1 MPIKLPKAFPRRKS
15 SGNALEELT
24 NPPEPSFRVF
34 ERPDRKSFDG
44 GNTLKRMSQ
53 GRPLSAG
60 HNLSNSL
67 YTDGSN
73 PNFSNRYVAS
83 EKPNVVLLTPVSG
96 SGGTNNS
103 SSSGGHDNSS
113 SSARFSSSSTLPSST
128 DVALDDK
135 ALPHPH
141 DTHRLPPPPVP
152 ASHPLSLRA
161 GGRAFSFGRKKP
173 QSPSSG
179 SPITQPPQVYGRSE
193 DSGIRGRDR
202 ALTESSYASG
212 STATPP
218 KLLDTGLDLGS
229 SDLDSFGD
237 MFENFG
243 KRRST
248 LGVDTAGLG
257 VTTKTDGPGS
267 VSTGGNTGMVKAH
280 TNLES
285 VSPAPVPRTLTT
297 PYFGERSSFTPSP
310 IQVDRSSGI
319 QEAQSSPYSWTSHG
333 SHDGLMDSPGLVSA
347 DYARGYEDEPAI
359 PRHAA
364 YPISARSMP
373 TPVPN
378 SPSDRKQQQRQSSY
392 GAGLR
397 RTSAYASRPDSIPFQ
412 DEDAKL
418 VMDSIHASRRLNRHS
433 DESEA
438 QSPYMDDD
446 RDPESSRPSESLLG
460 GARHLSS
467 SPQNLSPE
475 RRQNYDQRP
484 HVPIGLFDTSESSSS
499 ESGRR
504 FGSNETTPRAK
515 TLELANRDKRS
526 SLFDASLHPPPPP
539 QTGSS
544 PAVGDQ
550 GVKAGLQNKVMT
562 PAQFERYRKEQ
573 EIARTQNDQSKA
585 EDSDDDSDHY
595 EDDDETERAQELA
608 KQRRKQEAHL
618 AVYRQQMMKVTGDQP
633 SKSPDLGPLRPPTE
647 RASASAPNITQLGPT
662 PTFTINKASVSGKA
676 SDDEDDEIPLGVL
689 AAHGF
694 PNKNRPPGTSVNGS
708 IRYTS
713 ESYPPPPMSTS
724 GMSGAGGPRGL
735 PAFAK
740 NLPPDPYYGAGLVN
754 QSNREMPSFGNHGSG
769 SQYGGASPNLHPGGL
784 VGVIAGEERAKA
796 MRRGSPNAQGN
807 YGSPLP
813 AGMTQTTPG
822 LPPMMSPGDEA
833 QIQMSHQMTQMM
845 QMQMQWMQSMQQ
857 MMGQGMQPPQPGQM
871 QPGMPPLPPPH
882 GQLPMHNNFLSAQGQ
897 MVRPM
902 SHSAPSTPSMVQQQ
916 QQRAMSM
923 MNHNLSPQWPP
934 RNTASPSM
942 MSGAFGP
949 QGYAPSIAPSERSN
963 VGQPSRYR
971 PVSVAPIDEH
981 SRPASRSSNNLLG
994 PGTGDRKST
1003 LTMSSSGKTS
1013 PVPPKKVPSDD
1024 DDDEGWEE
1032 MKKKRE
1038 QKASTWRTKKRDENK
1053 EEEEEEEE
1061 EEGKE
1066 LHGTPEHCG
1075 DKLSWNGI
1083 FFFPLKSPKK
1093 RE

>member
-60 HNLSNSL
+60 HNLGSSL
-67 YTDGSN
+67 YTDGGN

-83 EKPNVVLLTPVSG
+83 EEQSLAMLTVVSG

-128 DVALDDK
+128 DIPLDDK
-135 ALPHPH
+135 PLPHPH
-141 DTHRLPPPPVP
+141 ETHRFPPPPVP
-152 ASHPLSLRA
+152 ATHPLSLRT

-193 DSGIRGRDR
+193 DSGIYGRDR

-212 STATPP
+212 STVTPP
-218 KLLDTGLDLGS
+218 KLLDTSLDLGS

-248 LGVDTAGLG
+248 LGVDAAGLG
-257 VTTKTDGPGS
+257 VITGTESPGGLGS
-267 VSTGGNTGMVKAH
+267 VDTVGIIKAQ
-280 TNLES
+280 T
-285 VSPAPVPRTLTT
+285 SPAGISPTPVPRSLTT

-310 IQVDRSSGI
+310 IQIDRSRNI
-319 QEAQSSPYSWTSHG
+319 REAQSSPYSWTSHG
-333 SHDGLMDSPGLVSA
+333 SHDGLMDSPGLGSA
-347 DYARGYEDEPAI
+347 DHAHGYKDDPHI
-359 PRHAA
+359 PRSAA
-364 YPISARSMP
+364 GSTSASPMP
-373 TPVPN
+373 TTVTN
-378 SPSDRKQQQRQSSY
+378 SPSNRKQQQRQSSY

-397 RTSAYASRPDSIPFQ
+397 RTSAYASRRDSIPLQ

-433 DESEA
+433 GESEE
-438 QSPYMDDD
+438 QNFYKGIEKGS
-446 RDPESSRPSESLLG
+446 ESTQPFESLLG
-460 GARHLSS
+460 TTRHTS
-467 SPQNLSPE
+467 SPRNLSPE
-475 RRQNYDQRP
+475 RQQNYEHRP
-484 HVPIGLFDTSESSSS
+484 HVPIGLFDTNESTSSESS
-499 ESGRR
+499 RR
-504 FGSNETTPRAK
+504 LGSNETTPRAK
-515 TLELANRDKRS
+515 TSELANQEKRS
-526 SLFDASLHPPPPP
+526 SLFDASLHPPPRA
-539 QTGSS
+539 GLS
-544 PAVGDQ
+544 PAAGDQ
-550 GVKAGLQNKVMT
+550 TAKAGPVNKVMT

-573 EIARTQNDQSKA
+573 EIARNQNNVSRAD
-585 EDSDDDSDHY
+585 DSDDDSDHY

-618 AVYRQQMMKVTGDQP
+618 AVYRQQMMKVTGEQP
-633 SKSPDLGPLRPPTE
+633 SKLPDLGPLRPPVE
-647 RASASAPNITQLGPT
+647 RASASAPNIYQPGPA
-662 PTFTINKASVSGKA
+662 PTLTINKASVSGKA

-713 ESYPPPPMSTS
+713 ESYPPPPMSTA
-724 GMSGAGGPRGL
+724 GMSAAGGPRGL

-754 QSNREMPSFGNHGSG
+754 QSNREMPSFGNHVSG

-813 AGMTQTTPG
+813 PGMTQVAPG
-822 LPPMMSPGDEA
+822 PPSMISPGDEA

-857 MMGQGMQPPQPGQM
+857 MMGAGMQPPQPGQM
-871 QPGMPPLPPPH
+871 QPGMPPMPPPH
-882 GQLPMHNNFLSAQGQ
+882 GQLPVNSNNFLSAQGQ

-923 MNHNLSPQWPP
+923 MSHNLSPQWPP

-942 MSGAFGP
+942 LNGAYGP

-963 VGQPSRYR
+963 IGQPSRYR

-981 SRPASRSSNNLLG
+981 SRPISRSSNNLLG
-994 PGTGDRKST
+994 PGPGDRKST
-1003 LTMSSSGKTS
+1003 LTVSSGGKTS

-1038 QKASTWRTKKRDENK
+1038 QKASTWRMKRKDGN
-1053 EEEEEEEE
+1053 
-1061 EEGKE
+1061 GLKE
-1066 LHGTPEHCG
+1066 LYYPGT
-1075 DKLSWNGI
+1075 
-1083 FFFPLKSPKK
+1083 
-1093 RE
+1093 

>member
-60 HNLSNSL
+60 HNLGSSL
-67 YTDGSN
+67 YVDGSN
-73 PNFSNRYVAS
+73 PNFSNR
-83 EKPNVVLLTPVSG
+83 G

-128 DVALDDK
+128 DIPLEDK
-135 ALPHPH
+135 PLPHPH
-141 DTHRLPPPPVP
+141 DAHRLPPPPVP
-152 ASHPLSLRA
+152 ATHPLSLRA

-173 QSPSSG
+173 QSPSAG

-193 DSGIRGRDR
+193 DSGIHGRDR
-202 ALTESSYASG
+202 GLTESSYASG

-218 KLLDTGLDLGS
+218 KLLDAGLDLGS

-248 LGVDTAGLG
+248 LGVDAAGLG
-257 VTTKTDGPGS
+257 VMTKTESPGGLGN
-267 VSTGGNTGMVKAH
+267 GGNMGIVKAH
-280 TNLES
+280 TTPASL
-285 VSPAPVPRTLTT
+285 SPTALPRTLTT
-297 PYFGERSSFTPSP
+297 PYFGERASFTPSP
-310 IQVDRSSGI
+310 IQVDRSRDI
-319 QEAQSSPYSWTSHG
+319 REAQSSPYSWTSHG
-333 SHDGLMDSPGLVSA
+333 SHDGLMDSPGLASA
-347 DYARGYEDEPAI
+347 DHVHSYEDDP
-359 PRHAA
+359 
-364 YPISARSMP
+364 PISGYAADSTSVSPMP
-373 TPVPN
+373 TPASN
-378 SPSDRKQQQRQSSY
+378 SPSNGKQQRQSSH

-397 RTSAYASRPDSIPFQ
+397 RTSAYASRRDSIPLR

-418 VMDSIHASRRLNRHS
+418 VMDSIYASRKLNRHS
-433 DESEA
+433 GESQGQNAYRDDERGSESI
-438 QSPYMDDD
+438 Q
-446 RDPESSRPSESLLG
+446 PSESLLG
-460 GARHLSS
+460 ASRHISS
-467 SPQNLSPE
+467 SPWNPSPE
-475 RRQNYDQRP
+475 RRPNHEHRP
-484 HVPIGLFDTSESSSS
+484 HIPIGLFDTDESTSSESS
-499 ESGRR
+499 RR

-515 TLELANRDKRS
+515 TMELANREKRS
-526 SLFDASLHPPPPP
+526 SLFDATLHPPPRA
-539 QTGSS
+539 GLS
-544 PAVGDQ
+544 PAAGDQ
-550 GVKAGLQNKVMT
+550 MVKGGPGNKIMT

-573 EIARTQNDQSKA
+573 ETARTQSKTSRVD
-585 EDSDDDSDHY
+585 DSDDDSDHY
-595 EDDDETERAQELA
+595 EDDDEAERAQELA

-618 AVYRQQMMKVTGDQP
+618 AVYRQQMMKVTGEQP
-633 SKSPDLGPLRPPTE
+633 SKTTDLGLSRPSTE
-647 RASASAPNITQLGPT
+647 RASASAPTIYQPGPA

-713 ESYPPPPMSTS
+713 ESYPPPPMST
-724 GMSGAGGPRGL
+724 AGLSAAGVPRGL

-754 QSNREMPSFGNHGSG
+754 QSNREMPSFGNHSSG
-769 SQYGGASPNLHPGGL
+769 SQYGGSSPNLHPGGL

-813 AGMTQTTPG
+813 SGMTQMAPG
-822 LPPMMSPGDEA
+822 LPAMSPGDEA

-857 MMGQGMQPPQPGQM
+857 MMGAGMQPPQPGQM
-871 QPGMPPLPPPH
+871 PPGMPPMPPPH
-882 GQLPMHNNFLSAQGQ
+882 SQVPTSSNYLSAQGQ
-897 MVRPM
+897 TVRPM

-923 MNHNLSPQWPP
+923 MSHNLSPQWPP

-942 MSGAFGP
+942 LSGAYGQ

-981 SRPASRSSNNLLG
+981 SRPVSRSSNNLLG
-994 PGTGDRKST
+994 PGIGDRKST
-1003 LTMSSSGKTS
+1003 LTVSSGGKTS
-1013 PVPPKKVPSDD
+1013 PIPPKKVPSDD

-1038 QKASTWRTKKRDENK
+1038 QKASTWRMRKKDGNSLQ
-1053 EEEEEEEE
+1053 
-1061 EEGKE
+1061 E
-1066 LHGTPEHCG
+1066 LYYPGT
-1075 DKLSWNGI
+1075 
-1083 FFFPLKSPKK
+1083 
-1093 RE
+1093 

>member
-60 HNLSNSL
+60 HNLSNSP
-67 YTDGSN
+67 YTDESN
-73 PNFSNRYVAS
+73 PNFSNRYLTS
-83 EKPNVVLLTPVSG
+83 EKPSLASLTLVSG

-113 SSARFSSSSTLPSST
+113 SSARFSSSSTLPSPT
-128 DVALDDK
+128 DIPLDDK
-135 ALPHPH
+135 PLPHPH

-152 ASHPLSLRA
+152 ATHPLSLRA

-212 STATPP
+212 STAMPP

-229 SDLDSFGD
+229 SDFDSFGD

-248 LGVDTAGLG
+248 VGVDAAGLG
-257 VTTKTDGPGS
+257 VMTKPESPGS
-267 VSTGGNTGMVKAH
+267 LSTGGNVGTVMAH
-280 TNLES
+280 TNPES
-285 VSPAPVPRTLTT
+285 ISPAPVPRTLTT
-297 PYFGERSSFTPSP
+297 PYFSERSSFTPSP
-310 IQVDRSSGI
+310 IQGDRSRDVR
-319 QEAQSSPYSWTSHG
+319 EAQSSPYSWTSHG
-333 SHDGLMDSPGLVSA
+333 SHDGLMDLPGLASTDHA
-347 DYARGYEDEPAI
+347 PSYEDNPSS
-359 PRHAA
+359 PWHAGG
-364 YPISARSMP
+364 PISTRSMP
-373 TPVPN
+373 TPAPN
-378 SPSDRKQQQRQSSY
+378 SPSNRKQQQRQSSY

-397 RTSAYASRPDSIPFQ
+397 RTSAYASRRDSIPFQ

-418 VMDSIHASRRLNRHS
+418 VIDSIYASRRLNRHAG
-433 DESEA
+433 ESEE
-438 QSPYMDDD
+438 QSHYRDDE
-446 RDPESSRPSESLLG
+446 RDPESTQPSESLLG
-460 GARHLSS
+460 APRHISS
-467 SPQNLSPE
+467 SPRNLSPE
-475 RRQNYDQRP
+475 RRQNYEHRP
-484 HVPIGLFDTSESSSS
+484 HVPIGLFDTNEGNTSESDL
-499 ESGRR
+499 R

-526 SLFDASLHPPPPP
+526 SLFDASLHPPPRA
-539 QTGSS
+539 GLS
-544 PAVGDQ
+544 PAAGDQ
-550 GVKAGLQNKVMT
+550 GAKAGLPNKVMT

-573 EIARTQNDQSKA
+573 EMARTQSNQSKA
-585 EDSDDDSDHY
+585 DDSDDDSDHY
-595 EDDDETERAQELA
+595 DDDDAAERTQELA

-618 AVYRQQMMKVTGDQP
+618 AVYRQQMMKVTGEQP
-633 SKSPDLGPLRPPTE
+633 SQSPDLGPLRPPTE
-647 RASASAPNITQLGPT
+647 RASASAPNVARPGPT
-662 PTFTINKASVSGKA
+662 PTFTINKASMNGKA

-713 ESYPPPPMSTS
+713 ESYPPPQMSTS
-724 GMSGAGGPRGL
+724 GMSAAGGPRGL

-754 QSNREMPSFGNHGSG
+754 QTNREMPSFGNHGSG

-813 AGMTQTTPG
+813 PGMAQMTPG

-857 MMGQGMQPPQPGQM
+857 MMGAGMQPPQPGQM
-871 QPGMPPLPPPH
+871 PPGMPPMPPPH
-882 GQLPMHNNFLSAQGQ
+882 GQLPMHNDFLSAQGH

-923 MNHNLSPQWPP
+923 MSHNLSPQWPP

-942 MSGAFGP
+942 MGGAFGP
-949 QGYAPSIAPSERSN
+949 QGYSPSIAPSERSN
-963 VGQPSRYR
+963 IGQPSRYR

-981 SRPASRSSNNLLG
+981 SRPVSRSSNNLLG
-994 PGTGDRKST
+994 PGINDRKSP
-1003 LTMSSSGKTS
+1003 LTVSSGGKTS

-1038 QKASTWRTKKRDENK
+1038 QKASTWRMKKRDGNSL
-1053 EEEEEEEE
+1053 
-1061 EEGKE
+1061 KE
-1066 LHGTPEHCG
+1066 LYYPST
-1075 DKLSWNGI
+1075 
-1083 FFFPLKSPKK
+1083 
-1093 RE
+1093 

>member
-34 ERPDRKSFDG
+34 ERPDGKSVDG
-44 GNTLKRMSQ
+44 GNPLKRMSQ

-60 HNLSNSL
+60 QNISSSL
-67 YTDGSN
+67 GTDGSN
-73 PNFSNRYVAS
+73 PNFSNRYVLWETNLA
-83 EKPNVVLLTPVSG
+83 VLTLVSG

-103 SSSGGHDNSS
+103 SSSGGPDNSS
-113 SSARFSSSSTLPSST
+113 SSARYSSSSTLPSST
-128 DVALDDK
+128 DIPLDDK
-135 ALPHPH
+135 PLPHPH

-152 ASHPLSLRA
+152 ATHPLSIRA

-212 STATPP
+212 STAEPP
-218 KLLDTGLDLGS
+218 KLLDTGFDLDT
-229 SDLDSFGD
+229 SDLDGFGD

-248 LGVDTAGLG
+248 LGMDAAGLG
-257 VTTKTDGPGS
+257 VMTKTESPGGL
-267 VSTGGNTGMVKAH
+267 STGGNVDMVKAH
-280 TNLES
+280 TSPES
-285 VSPAPVPRTLTT
+285 IPPAPVPRTLTA
-297 PYFGERSSFTPSP
+297 PYFGQRSSFTPSP
-310 IQVDRSSGI
+310 IPIDRSREI

-333 SHDGLMDSPGLVSA
+333 THDGLMDSPGLASA
-347 DYARGYEDEPAI
+347 DHAPSHEDESLI
-359 PRHAA
+359 PRHATG
-364 YPISARSMP
+364 PVSALSMP
-373 TPVPN
+373 TPTPN
-378 SPSDRKQQQRQSSY
+378 SPSNRKQQRRQSNS

-397 RTSAYASRPDSIPFQ
+397 RTSAYASRRDSIPFK

-418 VMDSIHASRRLNRHS
+418 VMDSIHASRRLNLRSGESEERSYRRS
-433 DESEA
+433 DE
-438 QSPYMDDD
+438 
-446 RDPESSRPSESLLG
+446 RDPESTQPSESLLG
-460 GARHLSS
+460 APSHISS
-467 SPQNLSPE
+467 SPRNLSPE
-475 RRQNYDQRP
+475 RRLNYEHRP
-484 HVPIGLFDTSESSSS
+484 HVPVGLFDTTESSSS
-499 ESGRR
+499 ESGLR

-515 TLELANRDKRS
+515 TLELANRERRS
-526 SLFDASLHPPPPP
+526 SLFDASLHPPARA
-539 QTGSS
+539 GSS
-544 PAVGDQ
+544 PAAGDQ
-550 GVKAGLQNKVMT
+550 VGKAGPANKVMT
-562 PAQFERYRKEQ
+562 PAQFEQYRKEQ
-573 EIARTQNDQSKA
+573 ELARTQSDQSKA
-585 EDSDDDSDHY
+585 DDSDDDSDHY
-595 EDDDETERAQELA
+595 EDIDEAERTQELA

-618 AVYRQQMMKVTGDQP
+618 AVYRQQMMKVTGEQP
-633 SKSPDLGPLRPPTE
+633 SKSPDLGPLRTPAE
-647 RASASAPNITQLGPT
+647 RASASAPNLSQPGPAT
-662 PTFTINKASVSGKA
+662 PTFTINNGKA

-694 PNKNRPPGTSVNGS
+694 PNKNRPPGTSANGS

-724 GMSGAGGPRGL
+724 GISVAGGSRSL

-740 NLPPDPYYGAGLVN
+740 NLPPDPYYGAGLVH
-754 QSNREMPSFGNHGSG
+754 QSNREMPSFGNHGNG

-813 AGMTQTTPG
+813 PGMAQMTPG

-833 QIQMSHQMTQMM
+833 QMQMSQQMTQMM

-857 MMGQGMQPPQPGQM
+857 MMGTTGMQTPQPGQM
-871 QPGMPPLPPPH
+871 PPGMPPMPPAP
-882 GQLPMHNNFLSAQGQ
+882 GQLPVLNKFLSAQGQ

-923 MNHNLSPQWPP
+923 MSHHLSPQWPA

-942 MSGAFGP
+942 MSGALGP
-949 QGYAPSIAPSERSN
+949 PGYTPSIAPSERSN

-981 SRPASRSSNNLLG
+981 SRPGSRSSNALLG
-994 PGTGDRKST
+994 PGIGDGKSR
-1003 LTMSSSGKTS
+1003 LTVSFGGKTS

-1032 MKKKRE
+1032 MKKKRD
-1038 QKASTWRTKKRDENK
+1038 QRASTWRMKKK
-1053 EEEEEEEE
+1053 
-1061 EEGKE
+1061 GWK
-1066 LHGTPEHCG
+1066 
-1075 DKLSWNGI
+1075 
-1083 FFFPLKSPKK
+1083 
-1093 RE
+1093 